1 MKVLRK
7 QANSK
12 SCIIC
17 GMDNPLGVKAPFYE
31 MEDNSVVT
39 LFSYRSEH
47 QSYPGR
53 AHGGMITCMLDEL
66 IGRVIWCFEPDKLAV
81 TLDIK
86 VKFRKP
92 VPYDA
97 PLIGVGSIV
106 KNSSR
111 AYVGQAKIYDASGAV
126 LAEGEATYFKM
137 PPEAIT
143 DADMHEELDVFIPD
157 DVKDIDLSNLK

>member
-1 MKVLRK
+1 
-7 QANSK
+7 
-12 SCIIC
+12 
-17 GMDNPLGVKAPFYE
+17 
-31 MEDNSVVT
+31 
-39 LFSYRSEH
+39 
-47 QSYPGR
+47 
-53 AHGGMITCMLDEL
+53 MITCMLDEL

-97 PLIGVGSIV
+97 PLIGIGKIV

-137 PPEAIT
+137 PSAAIT

-157 DVKDIDLSNLK
+157 DVKEIDLSNLK